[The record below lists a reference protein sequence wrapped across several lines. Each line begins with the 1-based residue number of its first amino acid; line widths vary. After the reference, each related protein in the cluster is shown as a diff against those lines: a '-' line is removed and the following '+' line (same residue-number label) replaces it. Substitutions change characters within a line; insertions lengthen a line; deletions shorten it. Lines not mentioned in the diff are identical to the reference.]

1 MPGVLAAAVRARAI
15 ERIAPAGYL
24 SIRTPCA

>member
-15 ERIAPAGYL
+15 ERIAPGYL